1 MKVIGITGPT
11 GAGKTT
17 ALRVL
22 EKMGALILDCDVV
35 YHDLTLSCVPMRE
48 ELKEAFG
55 PDIFGPDGALQRKAL
70 GAVVFDNPA
79 ALERLNAITHRYVAQ
94 AVRDSLVQ
102 AAREGRSAA
111 AVDAI
116 ALMEGGLGEL
126 CDATVAV
133 VASPETRV
141 RRIMAREGIGEEY
154 ARLRVAAQKGQ
165 EYFEEQ
171 CDYVLRNDGDD
182 PAELERQAW
191 TLFDTIINK
200 GDA

>member
-22 EKMGALILDCDVV
+22 EGMGALILDCDAV
-35 YHDLTLSCVPMRE
+35 YHELTLSCQPMRR
-48 ELKEAFG
+48 ELEDAFG
-55 PDIFGPDGALQRKAL
+55 PEIFGADGSLQRKAL
-70 GAVVFDNPA
+70 GAVVFDDPR
-79 ALERLNAITHRYVAQ
+79 ALERLNAITHRYVAA
-94 AVRDSLVQ
+94 AVKEEIARAD
-102 AAREGRSAA
+102 REGRVAA

-116 ALMEGGLGEL
+116 ALMESGLAPL

-133 VASPETRV
+133 VADPETRV

-182 PAELERQAW
+182 PAELEVRAW

>member
-1 MKVIGITGPT
+1 MTVIGITGPT

-17 ALRVL
+17 VLRVL
-22 EKMGALILDCDVV
+22 ASLGAVILDCDAV
-35 YHDLTLSCVPMRE
+35 YHDLTLTCVPMRE
-48 ELKEAFG
+48 ELAARFG
-55 PDIFGPDGALQRKAL
+55 ADIFDAGGELRRKAL
-70 GAVVFDNPA
+70 GAIVFDDPA
-79 ALERLNAITHRYVAQ
+79 ALADLNAITHRYVAQ
-94 AVRDSLVQ
+94 TVRDALAQ
-102 AAREGRSAA
+102 AAREGRIAA

-116 ALMEGGLGEL
+116 ALLEGGLGEL

-141 RRIMAREGIGEEY
+141 RRIMAREGISEEY

-182 PAELERQAW
+182 PAELEARAW

>member
-48 ELKEAFG
+48 ELKETFG
-55 PDIFGPDGALQRKAL
+55 PDIFGSDGSLRRKAL

-94 AVRDSLVQ
+94 AVRGSLVQ

-133 VASPETRV
+133 VAAPETRV

-154 ARLRVAAQKGQ
+154 ARLRVAATHGP
-165 EYFEEQ
+165 ESTDVRSEDVGPVV
-171 CDYVLRNDGDD
+171 CDD